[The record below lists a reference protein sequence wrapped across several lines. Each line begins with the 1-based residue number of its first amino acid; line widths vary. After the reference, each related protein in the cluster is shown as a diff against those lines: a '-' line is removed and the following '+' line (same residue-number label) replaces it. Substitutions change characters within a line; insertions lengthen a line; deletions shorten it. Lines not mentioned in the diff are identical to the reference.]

1 MTVHRLSAQSVKVQL
16 SADELKLFLSEPVF
30 TGASS
35 PRMMRMI
42 ALLLAKAEASTG
54 IPFSALPVTV
64 ELLALPQ
71 GGMAVYFTAQRKP
84 QPTTSAGKARTAR
97 IAAQFPGR
105 DTLFACCTQLV
116 RRNREILSSS
126 LYHCGAGWIL
136 MLKLPRGSSAGMHRI
151 LLEYGAPFRLSAVNR
166 ARLSEYGTLVYEKDA
181 VSAVCREPQPR
192 SD

>member
-16 SADELKLFLSEPVF
+16 SADELKLFLTEPVL
-30 TGASS
+30 TGTAS
-35 PRMMRMI
+35 PRMMRLI

-71 GGMAVYFTAQRKP
+71 GGLAVYFTAQRTPVPARGSAKAK
-84 QPTTSAGKARTAR
+84 TTR
-97 IAAQFPGR
+97 IAAQFGDR
-105 DTLFACCTQLV
+105 SALRSCCMQLH
-116 RRNREILSSS
+116 RRKKAILNSS
-126 LYHCGAGWIL
+126 LYRFDAAWIL
-136 MLKLPRGSSAGMHRI
+136 TLKLPRGTSAGLHRL
-151 LLEYGAPFRLSAVNR
+151 LLEYGAPFRLSAINR
-166 ARLSEYGTLVYEKDA
+166 ARLSEYGTCVYEKDA

>member
-30 TGASS
+30 SGAAS
-35 PRMMRMI
+35 PRLMRLI

-71 GGMAVYFTAQRKP
+71 GGMAVYFTVQRNPMQKGG
-84 QPTTSAGKARTAR
+84 SARKKATR
-97 IAAQFPGR
+97 IAAQFAEYSALR
-105 DTLFACCTQLV
+105 TCCMQLSH
-116 RRNREILSSS
+116 RADAILNSS
-126 LYHCGAGWIL
+126 LYRCNTAWIL
-136 MLKLPRGSSAGMHRI
+136 TLKLRRGSSAGLHRL
-151 LLEYGAPFRLSAVNR
+151 LLEYGAPYRLTAVNR
-166 ARLSEYGTLVYEKDA
+166 AKLSEYGTCLYERDA
-181 VSAVCREPQPR
+181 VSAVCLESQPR